1 MANNTNIT
9 ANIVFPH
16 RIRNGGIAFMP
27 DLLILDIEVGKANSL
42 DEIPFIQLNCPSAPI
57 IIVSSHTDGET
68 VDRSYQSG
76 VCQYIKKPYEINEL
90 LHHIHQL
97 LPDSKPTAANNIV
110 FGGYLLNVSTHTLAF
125 GDEWIKYLNLKEF
138 HLLRILLTNKNIPV
152 SRTQILQQ
160 VWNNEA
166 ADSSLNNYITKL
178 RHYLSKDPNIQIQ
191 TIKKEGYTLTL

>member
-16 RIRNGGIAFMP
+16 RIRNGGTAFMP

-76 VCQYIKKPYEINEL
+76 VCQYIK
-90 LHHIHQL
+90 
-97 LPDSKPTAANNIV
+97 S
-110 FGGYLLNVSTHTLAF
+110 
-125 GDEWIKYLNLKEF
+125 
-138 HLLRILLTNKNIPV
+138 LTK
-152 SRTQILQQ
+152 
-160 VWNNEA
+160 
-166 ADSSLNNYITKL
+166 
-178 RHYLSKDPNIQIQ
+178 
-191 TIKKEGYTLTL
+191 